1 MSSTPCD
8 ECENR
13 GYIILDTNFLL
24 LLLNYLHIQNPR
36 SWIRDYCS
44 RLRKVLLA
52 LSGCSID
59 GKLFVSKRLF
69 DDEIDYF
76 NNRRAALFR
85 KSQKFKR
92 EYRDISS
99 DIRKV
104 LGVIKSFLSI
114 IVVDNTDLNLIQNE
128 ANSCI
133 NSNPP
138 SLNDLTLILLA
149 LNLSNNDSDGHI
161 ALLISGDMKLRIFQE
176 KCFSKLDSFET
187 HQGNTLDCDLINM
200 ENRFDPLARV
210 YSCCKLDEIDD
221 YFNLYSEDVKKM
233 LRDKIK
239 SPESFDRK
247 YDILKEVAIT
257 KNSFDLIKE
266 RNLEEGV
273 CVE

>member
-1 MSSTPCD
+1 MSSTPCE
-8 ECENR
+8 ECKNR
-13 GYIILDTNFLL
+13 GYILLDTNFLL
-24 LLLNYLHIQNPR
+24 LLLNYLHIQNR
-36 SWIRDYCS
+36 KSGIRDYCS
-44 RLRKVLLA
+44 RLSEVLRA
-52 LSGCSID
+52 LSGCSINR
-59 GKLFVSKRLF
+59 KLFVSKRLF

-85 KSQKFKR
+85 KSQKFYS
-92 EYRDISS
+92 EYRDIGS

-104 LGVIKSFLSI
+104 LNVLRSFLSI
-114 IVVDNTDLNLIQNE
+114 ITVDNTDLNLIQIE
-128 ANSCI
+128 ADSCF

-138 SLNDLTLILLA
+138 GLNDLSLILLA

-176 KCFSKLDSFET
+176 KYFSKLESFET
-187 HQGNTLDCDLINM
+187 HLGNNLDCNLINM

-210 YSCCKLDEIDD
+210 YSCCKLDAIDG
-221 YFNLYSEDVKKM
+221 YFDLYSEDVKKM
-233 LRDKIK
+233 LRDNIK
-239 SPESFDRK
+239 TRESFNRK

-257 KNSFDLIKE
+257 KNNFDLIKE

>member
-1 MSSTPCD
+1 MSSTPCE

-13 GYIILDTNFLL
+13 GYILFDTNFLL

-36 SWIRDYCS
+36 SGIRDYCS
-44 RLRKVLLA
+44 RLSNVLLA
-52 LSGCSID
+52 LSGCSINR
-59 GKLFVSKRLF
+59 KLFVSKRLF

-85 KSQKFKR
+85 KSQKFYR
-92 EYRDISS
+92 EYRDIRS

-104 LGVIKSFLSI
+104 LSVITSFLSVV
-114 IVVDNTDLNLIQNE
+114 VVDNTDLNLIKNE
-128 ANSCI
+128 ANSCFNI
-133 NSNPP
+133 NPP
-138 SLNDLTLILLA
+138 GLNDLSLILLA

-176 KCFSKLDSFET
+176 RCFSNSFET
-187 HQGNTLDCDLINM
+187 HQGNMLDCELINM

-210 YSCCKLDEIDD
+210 YSCCKLDAIDG
-221 YFNLYSEDVKKM
+221 YFDLYSEDVKKM
-233 LRDKIK
+233 LRDNIR

-247 YDILKEVAIT
+247 YDILKEIAIN
-257 KNSFDLIKE
+257 KFNFDLLKK